1 MNDKIKNTYN
11 INLNRFYLNIKN
23 MIEIMKEGILNM
35 KRGTWAEINLNNIKH
50 NFHALKNTLKADT
63 KVCCVVKADAY
74 GHGAVEVAKMLQQ
87 ENADYFS
94 VARFEEAIELRN
106 NNIHTPILCMGYI
119 SQSDI
124 EEAIHR
130 YIGITVYSYEMAKI
144 INEKAEK
151 IGKKASVHI
160 KIDTGMSRLGFLTD
174 DNSINDILK
183 LSELKN
189 LNLDGIYTHFA
200 TADEADKKET
210 YLQLE
215 RYKKVISALEKS
227 NINILYKHVSN
238 SAAIIDLKE
247 LGFNMVR
254 LGIGLYGHYPS
265 DEVSKEVELKPA
277 MKLKTIITNIKTV
290 APGTKVSYGYTY
302 EFKEAS
308 TLATLA
314 IGYADGFDR
323 TQNDPKVMI
332 NGVLCDVVG
341 RICMDQCMVK
351 MPEGL
356 TVNIE
361 DEVLIMGDEPGVT
374 AEDLATRRGTI
385 NYEILCSVS
394 RRVTRDYI
402 LGDKTYSKCYL

>member
-1 MNDKIKNTYN
+1 
-11 INLNRFYLNIKN
+11 
-23 MIEIMKEGILNM
+23 M

-323 TQNDPKVMI
+323 TQSTPKVMI

>member
-1 MNDKIKNTYN
+1 
-11 INLNRFYLNIKN
+11 
-23 MIEIMKEGILNM
+23 M

-50 NFHALKNTLKADT
+50 NFHALKNTLKSDT

-87 ENADYFS
+87 EKADYFS
-94 VARFEEAIELRN
+94 VARFEEAVELRN

-119 SQSDI
+119 SECDI

-144 INEKAEK
+144 INQKAGK
-151 IGKKASVHI
+151 LGKKASIHI

-183 LSELKN
+183 LKELIN
-189 LNLDGIYTHFA
+189 LNIDGIYTHFA
-200 TADEADKKET
+200 TADETDKKET

-215 RYKKVISALEKS
+215 RYKKVIDALEKA
-227 NINILYKHVSN
+227 NIDIQFKHVSN
-238 SAAIIDLKE
+238 TAAIIDLKE

-323 TQNDPKVMI
+323 TQNNPKVMI
-332 NGVLCDVVG
+332 NGILCDVVG

-351 MPEGL
+351 IPEGL
-356 TVNIE
+356 NVNIE
-361 DEVLIMGDEPGVT
+361 DEVLIMGAEVGVT
-374 AEDLATRRGTI
+374 AEDLASRRGTI
-385 NYEILCSVS
+385 NYEVLCSVS

-402 LGDKTYSKCYL
+402 LGDKTYSKCYLY

>member
-1 MNDKIKNTYN
+1 
-11 INLNRFYLNIKN
+11 
-23 MIEIMKEGILNM
+23 M

-50 NFHALKNTLKADT
+50 NFHALKNTLKSYT

-87 ENADYFS
+87 EKADYFS
-94 VARFEEAIELRN
+94 VARFEEAVELRN

-119 SQSDI
+119 SECDI
-124 EEAIHR
+124 EEAINR

-144 INEKAEK
+144 INQKAGK
-151 IGKKASVHI
+151 LGKKASIHI

-183 LSELKN
+183 LKELIN
-189 LNLDGIYTHFA
+189 LNIDGIYTHFA
-200 TADEADKKET
+200 TADETDKKET

-215 RYKKVISALEKS
+215 RYKKVIDALEKA
-227 NINILYKHVSN
+227 NIDIQFKHVSN
-238 SAAIIDLKE
+238 TAAIIDLKE

-323 TQNDPKVMI
+323 TQDDPKVMI
-332 NGVLCDVVG
+332 NGILCDVVG

-351 MPEGL
+351 IPKGL
-356 TVNIE
+356 NVNIE
-361 DEVLIMGDEPGVT
+361 DEVLIMGDEVRVT
-374 AEDLATRRGTI
+374 AEDLASRRGTI
-385 NYEILCSVS
+385 NYEVLCSVS

-402 LGDKTYSKCYL
+402 LGDKTYSKCYLY

>member
-1 MNDKIKNTYN
+1 
-11 INLNRFYLNIKN
+11 
-23 MIEIMKEGILNM
+23 M

-200 TADEADKKET
+200 TADETDKKET

-238 SAAIIDLKE
+238 TAAIIDLKE

>member
-1 MNDKIKNTYN
+1 
-11 INLNRFYLNIKN
+11 
-23 MIEIMKEGILNM
+23 MKEGILNM

-50 NFHALKNTLKADT
+50 NFHTLKNTLKPDT

-119 SQSDI
+119 SECDI

-144 INEKAEK
+144 INQKAGK
-151 IGKKASVHI
+151 LGKKASVHI

-174 DNSINDILK
+174 DNSINDIIKLK
-183 LSELKN
+183 DLIN
-189 LNLDGIYTHFA
+189 LNIDGIYTHFA

-215 RYKKVISALEKS
+215 RYKKVIAALEKA
-227 NINILYKHVSN
+227 NIEIQLQHVSN
-238 SAAIIDLKE
+238 TAAIIDLKE

-254 LGIGLYGHYPS
+254 LGIGLYGYYPS

-277 MKLKTIITNIKTV
+277 MKLKTIITNIKKV

-302 EFKEAS
+302 EFDEAS

-351 MPEGL
+351 IPEGL
-356 TVNIE
+356 SVNIE
-361 DEVLIMGDEPGVT
+361 DEVLIMGDEAGVT
-374 AEDLATRRGTI
+374 AEDLASKRGTI
-385 NYEILCSVS
+385 NYEVLCSVS
-394 RRVTRDYI
+394 RRVTRYYI
-402 LGDKTYSKCYL
+402 LDDETYSKCYL

>member
-1 MNDKIKNTYN
+1 
-11 INLNRFYLNIKN
+11 
-23 MIEIMKEGILNM
+23 M

-50 NFHALKNTLKADT
+50 NFHALKNTLKSDT

-87 ENADYFS
+87 EKADYFS
-94 VARFEEAIELRN
+94 VARFEEAVELRN

-119 SQSDI
+119 SESDI
-124 EEAIHR
+124 EEAINR

-144 INEKAEK
+144 INQKAGK
-151 IGKKASVHI
+151 LGKKASIHI

-183 LSELKN
+183 LKELIN
-189 LNLDGIYTHFA
+189 LNIDGIYTHFA
-200 TADEADKKET
+200 TADETDKKET

-215 RYKKVISALEKS
+215 RYKKVIDALEKA
-227 NINILYKHVSN
+227 NIDIQFKHVSN
-238 SAAIIDLKE
+238 TAAIIDLKE

-323 TQNDPKVMI
+323 TQNNPKVMI

-351 MPEGL
+351 IPEGL
-356 TVNIE
+356 NVNIE
-361 DEVLIMGDEPGVT
+361 DEVLIMGNEPGVT
-374 AEDLATRRGTI
+374 AENLASRRGTI
-385 NYEILCSVS
+385 NYEVLCSVS
-394 RRVTRDYI
+394 RRVTRDYN
-402 LGDKTYSKCYL
+402 LGDKTYSKCYLY

>member
-1 MNDKIKNTYN
+1 
-11 INLNRFYLNIKN
+11 
-23 MIEIMKEGILNM
+23 M

-341 RICMDQCMVK
+341 RICMDQCMAK
-351 MPEGL
+351 IPEDL

>member
-1 MNDKIKNTYN
+1 
-11 INLNRFYLNIKN
+11 
-23 MIEIMKEGILNM
+23 M

-50 NFHALKNTLKADT
+50 NFHALKNTLKSDT

-87 ENADYFS
+87 EKADYFS
-94 VARFEEAIELRN
+94 VARFEEAVELRN

-119 SQSDI
+119 SECDI

-144 INEKAEK
+144 INQKAGK
-151 IGKKASVHI
+151 LGKKASIHI

-183 LSELKN
+183 LKELIN
-189 LNLDGIYTHFA
+189 LNIDGIYTHFA
-200 TADEADKKET
+200 TADETDKKET

-215 RYKKVISALEKS
+215 RYKKVIDALEKA
-227 NINILYKHVSN
+227 NIDIQFKHVSN
-238 SAAIIDLKE
+238 TAAIIDLKE

-323 TQNDPKVMI
+323 TQNNPKVMI

-351 MPEGL
+351 IPEGL
-356 TVNIE
+356 NVNIE
-361 DEVLIMGDEPGVT
+361 DEVLIMGNEPGVT
-374 AEDLATRRGTI
+374 AENLASRRGTI
-385 NYEILCSVS
+385 NYEVLCSVS
-394 RRVTRDYI
+394 RRVTRDYN
-402 LGDKTYSKCYL
+402 LGDKTYSKCYLY

>member
-1 MNDKIKNTYN
+1 
-11 INLNRFYLNIKN
+11 
-23 MIEIMKEGILNM
+23 M

-50 NFHALKNTLKADT
+50 NFCALKNTLEADT

-87 ENADYFS
+87 EKVDYFS
-94 VARFEEAIELRN
+94 VARFEEAVELRN

-119 SQSDI
+119 SESDI
-124 EEAIHR
+124 EEAINR

-144 INEKAEK
+144 INQKAGK
-151 IGKKASVHI
+151 LGKKASIHI

-183 LSELKN
+183 LKELIN
-189 LNLDGIYTHFA
+189 LNIDGIYTHFA
-200 TADEADKKET
+200 TADETDKKET

-215 RYKKVISALEKS
+215 RYKKVIDALEKA
-227 NINILYKHVSN
+227 NIDIQFKHVSN
-238 SAAIIDLKE
+238 TAAIIDLKE

-323 TQNDPKVMI
+323 TQNNPKVMI

-351 MPEGL
+351 IPEGL
-356 TVNIE
+356 NVNIE
-361 DEVLIMGDEPGVT
+361 DEVLIMGTEVGVT
-374 AEDLATRRGTI
+374 AEDLASRRGTI
-385 NYEILCSVS
+385 NYEVLCSVS

-402 LGDKTYSKCYL
+402 FGDKTYSKCYLY

>member
-1 MNDKIKNTYN
+1 
-11 INLNRFYLNIKN
+11 
-23 MIEIMKEGILNM
+23 M

-50 NFHALKNTLKADT
+50 NFHALKNTLKSYT

-87 ENADYFS
+87 EKADYFS
-94 VARFEEAIELRN
+94 VARFEEAVELRN

-119 SQSDI
+119 SECDI
-124 EEAIHR
+124 EEAINR

-144 INEKAEK
+144 INQKAGK
-151 IGKKASVHI
+151 LGKKASIHI

-183 LSELKN
+183 LKELIN
-189 LNLDGIYTHFA
+189 LNIDGIYTHFA
-200 TADEADKKET
+200 TADETDKKET

-215 RYKKVISALEKS
+215 RYKKVIDALEKT
-227 NINILYKHVSN
+227 NIDIQFKHVSN
-238 SAAIIDLKE
+238 TAAIIDLKE

-323 TQNDPKVMI
+323 TQNNPKVMV
-332 NGVLCDVVG
+332 NGILCDVVG

-351 MPEGL
+351 IPEGL
-356 TVNIE
+356 NVNIE
-361 DEVLIMGDEPGVT
+361 DEVLIMGDEVRVT
-374 AEDLATRRGTI
+374 AEDLASRRGTI
-385 NYEILCSVS
+385 NYEVLCSVS

-402 LGDKTYSKCYL
+402 LGDKTYSKCYLY

>member
-1 MNDKIKNTYN
+1 
-11 INLNRFYLNIKN
+11 
-23 MIEIMKEGILNM
+23 M

-50 NFHALKNTLKADT
+50 NFHALKKTLKSDT

-87 ENADYFS
+87 EKADYFS
-94 VARFEEAIELRN
+94 VARFEEAVELRN

-119 SQSDI
+119 SECDI
-124 EEAIHR
+124 EEAINR

-144 INEKAEK
+144 INQKAGK
-151 IGKKASVHI
+151 LGKKASIHI

-174 DNSINDILK
+174 DNNINDILK
-183 LSELKN
+183 LKELIN
-189 LNLDGIYTHFA
+189 LNIDGIYTHFA
-200 TADEADKKET
+200 TADETDKKET

-215 RYKKVISALEKS
+215 RYKKVIDALEKA
-227 NINILYKHVSN
+227 NIDIQFKHVSN
-238 SAAIIDLKE
+238 TAAIIDLKE

-323 TQNDPKVMI
+323 TQNNPKVMI

-351 MPEGL
+351 IPEGL
-356 TVNIE
+356 NVNIE
-361 DEVLIMGDEPGVT
+361 DEVLIMGAEVGVT
-374 AEDLATRRGTI
+374 AEDLASRRGTI
-385 NYEILCSVS
+385 NYEVLCSVS

-402 LGDKTYSKCYL
+402 LGDKTYSKCYLY

>member
-1 MNDKIKNTYN
+1 
-11 INLNRFYLNIKN
+11 
-23 MIEIMKEGILNM
+23 M

-50 NFHALKNTLKADT
+50 NFHALKNTLKSDT

-87 ENADYFS
+87 EKADYFS
-94 VARFEEAIELRN
+94 VARFEEAVELRN

-119 SQSDI
+119 SECDI

-144 INEKAEK
+144 INQKAGK
-151 IGKKASVHI
+151 LGKKASIHI

-183 LSELKN
+183 LKELIN
-189 LNLDGIYTHFA
+189 LNIDGIYTHFA
-200 TADEADKKET
+200 TADETDKKET

-215 RYKKVISALEKS
+215 RYKKVIDALEKA
-227 NINILYKHVSN
+227 NIDIQFKHVSN
-238 SAAIIDLKE
+238 TAAIIDLKE

-323 TQNDPKVMI
+323 TQDVPKVMI
-332 NGVLCDVVG
+332 NSILCDVVG

-351 MPEGL
+351 IPKGL
-356 TVNIE
+356 NVNIE
-361 DEVLIMGDEPGVT
+361 DEVLIMGDEVGVT
-374 AEDLATRRGTI
+374 AEDLASRRGTI
-385 NYEILCSVS
+385 NYEVLCSVS

-402 LGDKTYSKCYL
+402 LGDKTYSKCYLY

>member
-1 MNDKIKNTYN
+1 
-11 INLNRFYLNIKN
+11 
-23 MIEIMKEGILNM
+23 M

-314 IGYADGFDR
+314 IGYADGFYR
-323 TQNDPKVMI
+323 TQSTPKVMI

-341 RICMDQCMVK
+341 RICMDQCMAK

>member
-1 MNDKIKNTYN
+1 
-11 INLNRFYLNIKN
+11 
-23 MIEIMKEGILNM
+23 M

-50 NFHALKNTLKADT
+50 NFHTLKNTLKTDT

-87 ENADYFS
+87 EKADYFS

-200 TADEADKKET
+200 TADETDKKET

-215 RYKKVISALEKS
+215 RYKKVISALEKA
-227 NINILYKHVSN
+227 NIDILYKHVSN
-238 SAAIIDLKE
+238 TAAIIDLKE

>member
-1 MNDKIKNTYN
+1 
-11 INLNRFYLNIKN
+11 
-23 MIEIMKEGILNM
+23 M

-50 NFHALKNTLKADT
+50 NFHALKNTLKSDT

-74 GHGAVEVAKMLQQ
+74 GHGAVEVAKILQQ
-87 ENADYFS
+87 EKADYFS
-94 VARFEEAIELRN
+94 VARFEEAVELRN

-119 SQSDI
+119 SESDI
-124 EEAIHR
+124 EEAINR
-130 YIGITVYSYEMAKI
+130 YIGITVYSYEMVKI
-144 INEKAEK
+144 INQKAGK
-151 IGKKASVHI
+151 LGKKASIHI

-183 LSELKN
+183 LKELIN
-189 LNLDGIYTHFA
+189 LNIDGIYTHFA
-200 TADEADKKET
+200 TADETDKKET

-215 RYKKVISALEKS
+215 RYKKVIDALEKA
-227 NINILYKHVSN
+227 NIDIQFKHVSN
-238 SAAIIDLKE
+238 TAAIIDLKE

-323 TQNDPKVMI
+323 TQNNPKVMI

-351 MPEGL
+351 IPEGL
-356 TVNIE
+356 NVNIE
-361 DEVLIMGDEPGVT
+361 DEVLIMGAEVGVT
-374 AEDLATRRGTI
+374 AEDLASRRGTI
-385 NYEILCSVS
+385 NYEVLCSVS

-402 LGDKTYSKCYL
+402 LGDKTYSKCYLY

>member
-1 MNDKIKNTYN
+1 
-11 INLNRFYLNIKN
+11 
-23 MIEIMKEGILNM
+23 M

-50 NFHALKNTLKADT
+50 NFHALKNTLKSDT

-87 ENADYFS
+87 EKADYFS
-94 VARFEEAIELRN
+94 VARFEEAVELRN

-119 SQSDI
+119 SECDI
-124 EEAIHR
+124 EEAINR

-144 INEKAEK
+144 INQKAGK
-151 IGKKASVHI
+151 LGKKASIHI

-183 LSELKN
+183 LKELIN
-189 LNLDGIYTHFA
+189 LNIDGIYTHFA
-200 TADEADKKET
+200 TADETDKKET

-215 RYKKVISALEKS
+215 RYKKVIDVLEKA
-227 NINILYKHVSN
+227 NIDIQFKHVSN
-238 SAAIIDLKE
+238 TAAIIDLKE

-323 TQNDPKVMI
+323 TQNNPKVMI

-351 MPEGL
+351 IPEGL
-356 TVNIE
+356 NVNIE
-361 DEVLIMGDEPGVT
+361 DEVLIMGNEPGVT
-374 AEDLATRRGTI
+374 AENLASRRGTI
-385 NYEILCSVS
+385 NYEVLCSVS
-394 RRVTRDYI
+394 RRVTRDYN
-402 LGDKTYSKCYL
+402 LGDKTYSKCYLY

>member
-1 MNDKIKNTYN
+1 
-11 INLNRFYLNIKN
+11 
-23 MIEIMKEGILNM
+23 M

-50 NFHALKNTLKADT
+50 NFHALKNTLKSDT

-87 ENADYFS
+87 EKADYFS
-94 VARFEEAIELRN
+94 VARFEEAVELRN

-119 SQSDI
+119 SECDI
-124 EEAIHR
+124 EEAINR

-144 INEKAEK
+144 INQKAGK
-151 IGKKASVHI
+151 LGKKASIHI

-183 LSELKN
+183 LKELIN
-189 LNLDGIYTHFA
+189 LNIDGIYTHFA
-200 TADEADKKET
+200 TADETDKKET

-215 RYKKVISALEKS
+215 RYKKVIDVLEKA
-227 NINILYKHVSN
+227 NIDIQFKHVSN
-238 SAAIIDLKE
+238 TAAIIDLKE

-323 TQNDPKVMI
+323 TQDVPKVMI
-332 NGVLCDVVG
+332 NSILCDVVG

-351 MPEGL
+351 IPKGL
-356 TVNIE
+356 NVNIE
-361 DEVLIMGDEPGVT
+361 DEVLIMGDEVGVT
-374 AEDLATRRGTI
+374 AEDLASRRGTI
-385 NYEILCSVS
+385 NYEVLCSVS

-402 LGDKTYSKCYL
+402 LGDKTYSKCYLY

>member
-1 MNDKIKNTYN
+1 
-11 INLNRFYLNIKN
+11 
-23 MIEIMKEGILNM
+23 M

-119 SQSDI
+119 SQADI

-151 IGKKASVHI
+151 LGKKASVHI

-200 TADEADKKET
+200 TADETDKKET

-265 DEVSKEVELKPA
+265 HEVSKEVKLKPA

-351 MPEGL
+351 MPDNL

-361 DEVLIMGDEPGVT
+361 DEVLIMGDEAGVT
-374 AEDLATRRGTI
+374 AEDLASRRSTI
-385 NYEILCSVS
+385 NYEVLCSVS
-394 RRVTRDYI
+394 RRVARDYI
-402 LGDKTYSKCYL
+402 LGDKTYSKCYLY

>member
-1 MNDKIKNTYN
+1 
-11 INLNRFYLNIKN
+11 
-23 MIEIMKEGILNM
+23 M

-50 NFHALKNTLKADT
+50 NFHALKNTLKSDT

-87 ENADYFS
+87 EKADYFS
-94 VARFEEAIELRN
+94 VARFEEAVELRN

-119 SQSDI
+119 SECDI
-124 EEAIHR
+124 EEAINR

-144 INEKAEK
+144 INQKAGK
-151 IGKKASVHI
+151 LGKKASIHI

-183 LSELKN
+183 LKELIN
-189 LNLDGIYTHFA
+189 LNIDGIYTHFA
-200 TADEADKKET
+200 TADETDKKET

-215 RYKKVISALEKS
+215 RYKKVIDALEKA
-227 NINILYKHVSN
+227 NIDIQFKHVSN
-238 SAAIIDLKE
+238 TAAIIDLKE

-323 TQNDPKVMI
+323 TQNNPKVMI

-351 MPEGL
+351 IPEGL
-356 TVNIE
+356 NVNIE
-361 DEVLIMGDEPGVT
+361 DEVLIMGNEPGVT
-374 AEDLATRRGTI
+374 AENLASRRGTI
-385 NYEILCSVS
+385 NYEVLCSVS
-394 RRVTRDYI
+394 RRVTRDYN
-402 LGDKTYSKCYL
+402 LGDKTYSKCYLY

>member
-1 MNDKIKNTYN
+1 
-11 INLNRFYLNIKN
+11 
-23 MIEIMKEGILNM
+23 M

-50 NFHALKNTLKADT
+50 NFHALKNTLKSDT

-87 ENADYFS
+87 EKADYFS
-94 VARFEEAIELRN
+94 VARFEEAVELRN

-119 SQSDI
+119 SECDI
-124 EEAIHR
+124 EEAINR

-144 INEKAEK
+144 INQKAGK
-151 IGKKASVHI
+151 LGKKASIHI

-183 LSELKN
+183 LKELIN
-189 LNLDGIYTHFA
+189 LNIDGIYTHFA
-200 TADEADKKET
+200 TADETDKKET

-215 RYKKVISALEKS
+215 RYKKVIDALEKA
-227 NINILYKHVSN
+227 NIDIQFKHVSN
-238 SAAIIDLKE
+238 TAAIIDLKE

-323 TQNDPKVMI
+323 TQDVPKVMI
-332 NGVLCDVVG
+332 NSILCDVVG

-351 MPEGL
+351 IPKGL
-356 TVNIE
+356 NVNIE
-361 DEVLIMGDEPGVT
+361 DEVLIMGDEVGVT
-374 AEDLATRRGTI
+374 AEDLASRRGTI
-385 NYEILCSVS
+385 NYEVLCSVS

-402 LGDKTYSKCYL
+402 LGDKTYSKCYLY

>member
-1 MNDKIKNTYN
+1 
-11 INLNRFYLNIKN
+11 
-23 MIEIMKEGILNM
+23 M

-50 NFHALKNTLKADT
+50 NFHALKNTLKSDT
-63 KVCCVVKADAY
+63 KVCCVVKSDAY

-87 ENADYFS
+87 EKADYFS
-94 VARFEEAIELRN
+94 VARFEEAVELRN

-119 SQSDI
+119 SESDI
-124 EEAIHR
+124 EEAINR

-144 INEKAEK
+144 INQKAGK
-151 IGKKASVHI
+151 LGKKASIHI

-183 LSELKN
+183 LKELIN
-189 LNLDGIYTHFA
+189 LNIDGIYTHFA
-200 TADEADKKET
+200 TADETDKKET

-215 RYKKVISALEKS
+215 RYKKVIDALEKA
-227 NINILYKHVSN
+227 NIDIQFKHVSN
-238 SAAIIDLKE
+238 TAAIIDLKE

-323 TQNDPKVMI
+323 TQNNPKVMI

-351 MPEGL
+351 IPEGL
-356 TVNIE
+356 NVNIE
-361 DEVLIMGDEPGVT
+361 DEVLIMGAEVGVT
-374 AEDLATRRGTI
+374 AEDLASRRGTI
-385 NYEILCSVS
+385 NYEVLCSVS

-402 LGDKTYSKCYL
+402 LGDKTYSKCYLY

>member
-1 MNDKIKNTYN
+1 MTGREQPK
-11 INLNRFYLNIKN
+11 
-23 MIEIMKEGILNM
+23 MKEYYRVYADIDLDAIYENV
-35 KRGTWAEINLNNIKH
+35 KNAK
-50 NFHALKNTLKADT
+50 ALLKKDT
-63 KVCCVVKADAY
+63 KMMAIVKADGY

-87 ENADYFS
+87 EKADYFS
-94 VARFEEAIELRN
+94 VARFEEAVELRN

-119 SQSDI
+119 SECDI
-124 EEAIHR
+124 EEAINR

-144 INEKAEK
+144 INQKAGK
-151 IGKKASVHI
+151 LGKKASIHI

-183 LSELKN
+183 LKELIN
-189 LNLDGIYTHFA
+189 LNIDGIYTHFA
-200 TADEADKKET
+200 TADETDKKET

-215 RYKKVISALEKS
+215 RYKKVIDALEKA
-227 NINILYKHVSN
+227 NIDIQFKHVSN
-238 SAAIIDLKE
+238 TAAIIDLKE

-323 TQNDPKVMI
+323 TQDDPKVMI
-332 NGVLCDVVG
+332 NGILCDVVG

-351 MPEGL
+351 IPKGL
-356 TVNIE
+356 NVNIE
-361 DEVLIMGDEPGVT
+361 DEVLIMGDEVGVT
-374 AEDLATRRGTI
+374 AEDLASRRGTI
-385 NYEILCSVS
+385 NYEVLCSVS

-402 LGDKTYSKCYL
+402 LGDKTYSKCYLY

>member
-1 MNDKIKNTYN
+1 MN
-11 INLNRFYLNIKN
+11 
-23 MIEIMKEGILNM
+23 
-35 KRGTWAEINLNNIKH
+35 
-50 NFHALKNTLKADT
+50 KADLT
-63 KVCCVVKADAY
+63 RWSWVEIDRGALRRNTRAYKNLLNPRQRLCCVVKADAY

-87 ENADYFS
+87 EKADYFS
-94 VARFEEAIELRN
+94 VARFEEAVELRN

-119 SQSDI
+119 SECDI
-124 EEAIHR
+124 EEAINR

-144 INEKAEK
+144 INQKAGK
-151 IGKKASVHI
+151 LGKKASIHI

-183 LSELKN
+183 LKELIN
-189 LNLDGIYTHFA
+189 LNIDGIYTHFA
-200 TADEADKKET
+200 TADETDKKET

-215 RYKKVISALEKS
+215 RYKKVIDVLEKA
-227 NINILYKHVSN
+227 NIDIQFKHVSN
-238 SAAIIDLKE
+238 TAAIIDLKE

-314 IGYADGFDR
+314 IGYADGFSRAVSKKDF
-323 TQNDPKVMI
+323 KVLV
-332 NGVLCDVVG
+332 NGQYG
-341 RICMDQCMVK
+341 RIIGNVCMDQTMIDVSNIDNVK
-351 MPEGL
+351 EGDIVTL
-356 TVNIE
+356 FGQDGENYLPVNQ
-361 DEVLIMGDEPGVT
+361 LSK
-374 AEDLATRRGTI
+374 LSGTI
-385 NYEILCSVS
+385 TNETLSCIG
-394 RRVTRDYI
+394 RRVERVYH
-402 LGDKTYSKCYL
+402 L

>member
-1 MNDKIKNTYN
+1 
-11 INLNRFYLNIKN
+11 
-23 MIEIMKEGILNM
+23 M

-50 NFHALKNTLKADT
+50 NFHALKNTLKSDT

-87 ENADYFS
+87 EKADYFS
-94 VARFEEAIELRN
+94 VARFEEAVELRN

-119 SQSDI
+119 SECDI

-144 INEKAEK
+144 INQKAGK
-151 IGKKASVHI
+151 LGKKASIHI

-183 LSELKN
+183 LKELIN
-189 LNLDGIYTHFA
+189 LNIDGIYTHFA
-200 TADEADKKET
+200 TADETDKKET

-215 RYKKVISALEKS
+215 RYKKVIDVLEKA
-227 NINILYKHVSN
+227 NIDIQFKHVSN
-238 SAAIIDLKE
+238 TAAIIDLKE

-323 TQNDPKVMI
+323 TQDVPKVMI
-332 NGVLCDVVG
+332 NSILCDVVG

-351 MPEGL
+351 IPKGL
-356 TVNIE
+356 NVNIE
-361 DEVLIMGDEPGVT
+361 DEVLIMGDEVGVT
-374 AEDLATRRGTI
+374 AEDLASRRGTI
-385 NYEILCSVS
+385 NYEVLCSVS

-402 LGDKTYSKCYL
+402 LGDKTYSKCYLY

>member
-1 MNDKIKNTYN
+1 MN
-11 INLNRFYLNIKN
+11 
-23 MIEIMKEGILNM
+23 
-35 KRGTWAEINLNNIKH
+35 
-50 NFHALKNTLKADT
+50 KADLT
-63 KVCCVVKADAY
+63 RWSWVEIDRGALRRNTRAYKNLLNPRQRLCCVVKADAY

-87 ENADYFS
+87 EKADYFS
-94 VARFEEAIELRN
+94 VARFEEAVELRN

-119 SQSDI
+119 SECDI
-124 EEAIHR
+124 EEAINR

-144 INEKAEK
+144 INQKAGK
-151 IGKKASVHI
+151 LGKKASIHI

-183 LSELKN
+183 LKELIN
-189 LNLDGIYTHFA
+189 LNIDGIYTHFA
-200 TADEADKKET
+200 TADETDKKET

-215 RYKKVISALEKS
+215 RYKKVIDALEKA
-227 NINILYKHVSN
+227 NIDIQFKHVSN
-238 SAAIIDLKE
+238 TAAIIDLKE

-323 TQNDPKVMI
+323 TQNNPKVMI

-351 MPEGL
+351 IPEGL
-356 TVNIE
+356 NVNIE
-361 DEVLIMGDEPGVT
+361 DEVLIMGAEVGVT
-374 AEDLATRRGTI
+374 AEDLASRRGTI
-385 NYEILCSVS
+385 NYEVLCSVS
-394 RRVTRDYI
+394 RRVTRDYN
-402 LGDKTYSKCYL
+402 LGDKTYSKCYLY

>member
-1 MNDKIKNTYN
+1 
-11 INLNRFYLNIKN
+11 
-23 MIEIMKEGILNM
+23 M

-50 NFHALKNTLKADT
+50 NFHTLKNTLKSDT

-87 ENADYFS
+87 EKADYFS
-94 VARFEEAIELRN
+94 VARFEEAVELRN

-119 SQSDI
+119 SECDI
-124 EEAIHR
+124 EEAINR

-144 INEKAEK
+144 INQKAGK
-151 IGKKASVHI
+151 LGKKASIHI

-183 LSELKN
+183 LKELIN
-189 LNLDGIYTHFA
+189 LNIDGIYTHFA
-200 TADEADKKET
+200 TADETDKKET

-215 RYKKVISALEKS
+215 RYKKVIDALEKA
-227 NINILYKHVSN
+227 NIDIQFKHVSN
-238 SAAIIDLKE
+238 TAAIIDLKE

-302 EFKEAS
+302 EFKEVS

-323 TQNDPKVMI
+323 TQDEPKVMI
-332 NGVLCDVVG
+332 NGILCDVVG

-351 MPEGL
+351 IPEGL
-356 TVNIE
+356 NVNIE
-361 DEVLIMGDEPGVT
+361 DEVLIMGAEVGVT
-374 AEDLATRRGTI
+374 AEDLASRRGTI
-385 NYEILCSVS
+385 NYEVLCSVS

-402 LGDKTYSKCYL
+402 LGDKTYSKCYLY

>member
-1 MNDKIKNTYN
+1 
-11 INLNRFYLNIKN
+11 
-23 MIEIMKEGILNM
+23 M

-50 NFHALKNTLKADT
+50 NFHALKNTLKSDT

-87 ENADYFS
+87 EKADYFS
-94 VARFEEAIELRN
+94 VARFEEAVELRN

-119 SQSDI
+119 SESDI
-124 EEAIHR
+124 EEAINR

-144 INEKAEK
+144 INQKAGK
-151 IGKKASVHI
+151 LGKKASIHI

-183 LSELKN
+183 LKELIN
-189 LNLDGIYTHFA
+189 LNIDGIYTHFA
-200 TADEADKKET
+200 TADETDKKET

-215 RYKKVISALEKS
+215 RYKKVIDALEKA
-227 NINILYKHVSN
+227 NIDIQFKHVSN
-238 SAAIIDLKE
+238 TAAIIDLKE

-323 TQNDPKVMI
+323 TQNNPKVMI

-351 MPEGL
+351 IPENL
-356 TVNIE
+356 SVNIE
-361 DEVLIMGDEPGVT
+361 DEVLIMGDEAGVT
-374 AEDLATRRGTI
+374 PEDLASRRGTI
-385 NYEILCSVS
+385 NYEVLCSVS
-394 RRVTRDYI
+394 RRVSRDYI
-402 LGDKTYSKCYL
+402 LGDNTYSKCYL

>member
-1 MNDKIKNTYN
+1 MN
-11 INLNRFYLNIKN
+11 
-23 MIEIMKEGILNM
+23 
-35 KRGTWAEINLNNIKH
+35 
-50 NFHALKNTLKADT
+50 KADLT
-63 KVCCVVKADAY
+63 RWSWVEIDRGALRRNTRAYKNLLNPRQRLCCVVKADAY

-87 ENADYFS
+87 EKADYFS
-94 VARFEEAIELRN
+94 VARFEEAVELRN

-119 SQSDI
+119 SECDI
-124 EEAIHR
+124 EEAINR

-144 INEKAEK
+144 INQKAGK
-151 IGKKASVHI
+151 LGKKASIHI
-160 KIDTGMSRLGFLTD
+160 KIDTGMSRLGFLTG

-183 LSELKN
+183 LKELIN
-189 LNLDGIYTHFA
+189 LNIDGIYTHFA
-200 TADEADKKET
+200 TADETDKKET

-215 RYKKVISALEKS
+215 RYKKVIDALEKA
-227 NINILYKHVSN
+227 NIDIQFKHVSN
-238 SAAIIDLKE
+238 TAAIIDLKE

-323 TQNDPKVMI
+323 TQDDPKVMI
-332 NGVLCDVVG
+332 NGILCDVVG

-351 MPEGL
+351 IPKGL
-356 TVNIE
+356 NVNIE
-361 DEVLIMGDEPGVT
+361 DEVLIIGDEVGVT
-374 AEDLATRRGTI
+374 AEDLASRRGTI
-385 NYEILCSVS
+385 NYEVLCSVS

-402 LGDKTYSKCYL
+402 LGDKTYSKCYLY

>member
-1 MNDKIKNTYN
+1 
-11 INLNRFYLNIKN
+11 
-23 MIEIMKEGILNM
+23 M

-50 NFHALKNTLKADT
+50 NFHALKNTLKSDT

-87 ENADYFS
+87 EKADYFS
-94 VARFEEAIELRN
+94 VARFEEAVELRN

-119 SQSDI
+119 SECDI
-124 EEAIHR
+124 EEAINR

-144 INEKAEK
+144 INQKAGK
-151 IGKKASVHI
+151 LGKKASIHI

-183 LSELKN
+183 LKELIN
-189 LNLDGIYTHFA
+189 LNIDGIYTHFA
-200 TADEADKKET
+200 TADETDKKET

-215 RYKKVISALEKS
+215 RYKKVIDALEKA
-227 NINILYKHVSN
+227 NIDIQFKHVSN
-238 SAAIIDLKE
+238 TAAIIDLKE

-323 TQNDPKVMI
+323 TQDDPKVMK
-332 NGVLCDVVG
+332 NGILCDVVG

-351 MPEGL
+351 IPKGL
-356 TVNIE
+356 NVNIE
-361 DEVLIMGDEPGVT
+361 DEVLIMGNEPGVT
-374 AEDLATRRGTI
+374 AENLASRRGTI
-385 NYEILCSVS
+385 NYEVLCSVS
-394 RRVTRDYI
+394 RRVTRDYN
-402 LGDKTYSKCYL
+402 LGDKTYSKCYLY

>member
-1 MNDKIKNTYN
+1 
-11 INLNRFYLNIKN
+11 
-23 MIEIMKEGILNM
+23 M

-238 SAAIIDLKE
+238 TAAIIDLKE

-341 RICMDQCMVK
+341 RICMDQCMAK

>member
-1 MNDKIKNTYN
+1 
-11 INLNRFYLNIKN
+11 
-23 MIEIMKEGILNM
+23 M

-50 NFHALKNTLKADT
+50 NFHALKNTLEADT

-87 ENADYFS
+87 EKADYFS
-94 VARFEEAIELRN
+94 VARFEEAVELRN

-119 SQSDI
+119 SECDI
-124 EEAIHR
+124 EEAINR

-144 INEKAEK
+144 INQKAGK
-151 IGKKASVHI
+151 LGKKASIHI

-183 LSELKN
+183 LKELIN
-189 LNLDGIYTHFA
+189 LNIDGIYTHFA
-200 TADEADKKET
+200 TADETDKKET

-215 RYKKVISALEKS
+215 RYKKVIDALEKA
-227 NINILYKHVSN
+227 NIDIQFKHVSN
-238 SAAIIDLKE
+238 TAAIIDLKE

-323 TQNDPKVMI
+323 TQNNPKVMI

-351 MPEGL
+351 IPEGL
-356 TVNIE
+356 NVNIE
-361 DEVLIMGDEPGVT
+361 DEVLIMGAEVGVT
-374 AEDLATRRGTI
+374 AEDLASRRGTI
-385 NYEILCSVS
+385 NYEVLCSVS

-402 LGDKTYSKCYL
+402 LGDKTYSKCYLY

>member
-1 MNDKIKNTYN
+1 
-11 INLNRFYLNIKN
+11 
-23 MIEIMKEGILNM
+23 M

-50 NFHALKNTLKADT
+50 NFHTLKNTLEADT

-87 ENADYFS
+87 EKADYFS
-94 VARFEEAIELRN
+94 VARFEEAVELRN

-119 SQSDI
+119 SECDI
-124 EEAIHR
+124 EEAINR

-144 INEKAEK
+144 INQKAGK
-151 IGKKASVHI
+151 LGKKASIHI

-183 LSELKN
+183 LKELIN
-189 LNLDGIYTHFA
+189 LNIDGIYTHFA
-200 TADEADKKET
+200 TADETDKKET

-215 RYKKVISALEKS
+215 RYKKVIDALEKA
-227 NINILYKHVSN
+227 NIDIQFKHVSN
-238 SAAIIDLKE
+238 TAAIIDLKE

-323 TQNDPKVMI
+323 TQDDPKVMI
-332 NGVLCDVVG
+332 NGILCDVVG

-351 MPEGL
+351 IPEGL
-356 TVNIE
+356 NVNIE
-361 DEVLIMGDEPGVT
+361 DEVLIMGNEPGVT
-374 AEDLATRRGTI
+374 AENLASRRGTI
-385 NYEILCSVS
+385 NYEVLCSVS
-394 RRVTRDYI
+394 RRVTRDYN
-402 LGDKTYSKCYL
+402 LGDKTYSKCYLY